1 MQVCFM
7 LLAQKFVKHKSVQI
21 WSVCV
26 SNMLHIHNTCG
37 ICVQHVT
44 YVQCC
49 VCVICV
55 LVCMMCVSLI
65 PRPDQM
71 GLGTRLD
78 VCVSYMTEGV
88 LLHGEGEGSLKLEI
102 R

>member
-1 MQVCFM
+1 
-7 LLAQKFVKHKSVQI
+7 
-21 WSVCV
+21 
-26 SNMLHIHNTCG
+26 
-37 ICVQHVT
+37 
-44 YVQCC
+44 
-49 VCVICV
+49 
-55 LVCMMCVSLI
+55 MMGVSLI

-78 VCVSYMTEGV
+78 VCVSYVTEGV